1 MAPAVADAEQSSAR
15 REQVLELV
23 AMTILALATVMT
35 AWSGYQAARWD
46 GVQAS
51 SYSQA
56 AAQRV
61 DATRAG
67 TAAGQLALY
76 DSLVFSQ
83 WATAHATGNT
93 QLEAFEE
100 RRFRP
105 EFKVAFDAWLAT
117 NPFVDVAAPSSPLV
131 MPVYTVGLQKQ
142 ANDLE
147 AQASALFDQGL
158 AANTTADR
166 YVLITVFLAA
176 ALFLAGMESRIGRRP
191 TRITMLVLA
200 GGMLTY
206 SLLMLATYPIY

>member
-1 MAPAVADAEQSSAR
+1 MAVSAAGAEQFSAR
-15 REQVLELV
+15 TERVLELV
-23 AMTILALATVMT
+23 AVAILALATVMT

-46 GVQAS
+46 GVQAA

-56 AAQRV
+56 SAKRV

-83 WATAHATGNT
+83 WATAHAMANT

-105 EFKVAFDAWLAT
+105 EFQVAFDAWLAT
-117 NPFVDVAAPSSPLV
+117 DPFVDVAAPSSPLV
-131 MPVYTVGLQKQ
+131 LPVYTLGLQKQ
-142 ANDLE
+142 ADELE
-147 AQASALFDQGL
+147 TQASALFDQGL
-158 AANTTADR
+158 TANGTADS

-176 ALFLAGMESRIGRRP
+176 ALFLAGLASRISRP
-191 TRITMLVLA
+191 LTRITMLVLA
-200 GGMLTY
+200 GVMLTY
-206 SLLMLATYPIY
+206 SLLTLATYPIR